1 VNTLL
6 ENVIKDRFKLTTVK
20 MEHLRSS
27 AFYEQALQHAFDLDW
42 VCLESLLRKIQ
53 IIRTSND
60 KRPGAH
66 A

>member
-1 VNTLL
+1 MNKLL

-27 AFYEQALQHAFDLDW
+27 AHYEQALDLAFKFHWDA
-42 VCLESLLRKIQ
+42 LEQLLRHIQ

-60 KRPGAH
+60 KRPTA
-66 A
+66 